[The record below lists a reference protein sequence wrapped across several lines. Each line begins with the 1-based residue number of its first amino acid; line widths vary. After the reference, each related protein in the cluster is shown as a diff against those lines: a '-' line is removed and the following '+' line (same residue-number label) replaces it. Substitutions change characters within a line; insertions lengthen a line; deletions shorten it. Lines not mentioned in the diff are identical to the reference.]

1 MLKLLGWL
9 GALMVAPL
17 KYLGVMLLRTY
28 LVLGSFL
35 TETRRGKSFPLRTI
49 LLQVYFTGVEAL
61 PIIIL
66 AGLLLGTAV
75 IAELAAI
82 LPVFGAG
89 KYVERLAIIVL
100 VRELIPLITAL
111 IIIGR
116 SGTAMAAELGNMKL
130 NREIELLDSLGIN
143 IDYFMVLPRL
153 VGGIIATVCL
163 VVIFNAVAL
172 YGGFLLAGPFA
183 APSKSLIFAQFI
195 SVIYHEDV
203 LMSLLKA
210 LIFGWVIA
218 MVNCIQGLSVRKS
231 FTEVPQV
238 TTSGVVNSIILC
250 FIASIFISL
259 YVFPSFNINI

>member
-1 MLKLLGWL
+1 MIKLLG
-9 GALMVAPL
+9 GAGCLIVSPL
-17 KYLGVMLLRTY
+17 RYFLDMLFRTY
-28 LVLGSFL
+28 LVLRSFL
-35 TETRRGKSFPLRTI
+35 SETRRGKSFPLRTI
-49 LLQVYFTGVEAL
+49 LLQVYFTGVQAL

-75 IAELAAI
+75 IVELATI
-82 LPVFGAG
+82 LPIFGAG
-89 KYVERLAIIVL
+89 RFVERLAIIVL

-116 SGTAMAAELGNMKL
+116 SGTAMAAELANMKL
-130 NREIELLDSLGIN
+130 NREIELLDSLGVN

-153 VGGIIATVCL
+153 VGGIIATVSL
-163 VVIFNAVAL
+163 VVIFNAAAL
-172 YGGFLLAGPFA
+172 YGGFLLAQPFA
-183 APSKSLIFAQFI
+183 ASSKSLIFAQFI

-218 MVNCIQGLSVRKS
+218 IVNCIQGLSVRQS

-238 TTSGVVNSIILC
+238 TTIGVVNSIILC
-250 FIASIFISL
+250 FISSIFISL